1 MLRIWGRGTSSN
13 VQKVRW
19 LLEEAGIAHE
29 RMEVGGPFGGTRTP
43 EYLAMNPNALVP
55 TLQDGDF
62 SLWESHT
69 IVRYLANRHALH
81 AWYPTDWQARADV
94 ERWMDWSQS
103 VLGPAIFGGFWGL
116 IRTAPTDRD
125 PVAIRA
131 SGDKTGAALA
141 ILEARLADRPWLCG
155 AHPTLAEITLGMH
168 VYRWRELPW
177 SQVGH
182 LPGALPRLADWF
194 ERLAQR
200 PAFQRVV
207 MITIV

>member
-116 IRTAPTDRD
+116 IRTAPADRD

-141 ILEARLADRPWLCG
+141 ILEARLADSPWLCG

-207 MITIV
+207 MIPIV